1 MFQYDFMQH
10 ALMAILLAG
19 FIAGVVG
26 YLTLLRRLAFAAHG
40 LGHISFTGATLA
52 LLLGA
57 SPMLGQFGATLLAGL
72 LIGVLGRGL
81 EKRDIA
87 IAMVLSLMLGMGMLF
102 LHYYVGS
109 ANTAVALLFGDVLG
123 VSPSEIK
130 WMIYAALVIL
140 GVLAFILKPLLFASL
155 APETAQAKGV
165 RTQCLGVMFM
175 LILATTV
182 TLVNQIVGVLL
193 VFSLLIGPAAMSLQ
207 LTKRFWPGIALSVAL
222 SLFFSVLALILSFYT
237 NWPVSVWL
245 TILVFV
251 GYLIVT
257 GVCHE

>member
-72 LIGVLGRGL
+72 LIGLLGQNL

-102 LHYYVGS
+102 LHYYMGS

-130 WMIYAALVIL
+130 WMVYATLIILVIL
-140 GVLAFILKPLLFASL
+140 ALILKPLLFASL
-155 APETAQAKGV
+155 APECADAKGIPS
-165 RTQCLGVMFM
+165 RLLGIVFM
-175 LILATTV
+175 LLLAATV

-193 VFSLLIGPAAMSLQ
+193 VFSLLIGPAAMSLH
-207 LTKRFWPGIALSVAL
+207 LTKSFWPGVALSVVFA
-222 SLFFSVLALILSFYT
+222 LFFSVLALVLSFYT

-251 GYLIVT
+251 GYLIVM
-257 GVCHE
+257 GVCRE